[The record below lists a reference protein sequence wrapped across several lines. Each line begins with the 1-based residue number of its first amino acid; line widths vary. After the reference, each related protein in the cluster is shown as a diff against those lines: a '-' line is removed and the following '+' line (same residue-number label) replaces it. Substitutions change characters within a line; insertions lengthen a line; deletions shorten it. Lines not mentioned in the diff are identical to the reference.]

1 MVYTYKFKFNYSN
14 ININKRIKYIHCPE
28 HILYVH
34 KFIKLTHVEQPIYNY
49 IRYNCNTFGK
59 ELNVLQYSINKY
71 HSELLFKKNISNN
84 EDFNLPYLKLKFN
97 IKPYNNNKSYILYI
111 SLIFWNPIFLFI
123 VPLLPTLILINC
135 LKNKLFLEKDYY
147 IKEHP
152 MFRDY
157 RKNIL

>member
-1 MVYTYKFKFNYSN
+1 MVYTYKFNYL
-14 ININKRIKYIHCPE
+14 NKRIKYIHYPE
-28 HILYVH
+28 HILYIH
-34 KFIKLTHVEQPIYNY
+34 KLTHVERPIYNY

-71 HSELLFKKNISNN
+71 HSEFLFKKNISNN

-123 VPLLPTLILINC
+123 IPLLPILILINC
-135 LKNKLFLEKDYY
+135 LKKDYY

-152 MFRDY
+152 MFIDY